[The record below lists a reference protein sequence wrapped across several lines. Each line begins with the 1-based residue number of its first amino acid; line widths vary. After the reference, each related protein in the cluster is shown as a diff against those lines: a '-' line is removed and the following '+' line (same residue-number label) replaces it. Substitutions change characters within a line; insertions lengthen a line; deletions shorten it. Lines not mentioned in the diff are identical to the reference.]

1 MNYDFC
7 VSMWQVLLSALV
19 VVSLGL
25 GLGLGLNRGAQE
37 QGMFM
42 ILLV

>member
-1 MNYDFC
+1 MIFC

>member
-1 MNYDFC
+1 MNFC
-7 VSMWQVLLSALV
+7 VSVWQVLLGALV
-19 VVSLGL
+19 IVSLGL